1 MTTPTENI
9 VAGQDEQGS
18 VGTSTMVDPQVRRM
32 QTAKK
37 MLRGCGGTEGKT
49 NELMTVTW
57 RRKPDRNVSRYCICL
72 LSIWKRSFRHHMQM
86 SCTFPRM
93 NVSPAS
99 VRKEKSMLV
108 ILKLDFQLFFKQ
120 TMKVISE
127 EAEVGHGVLFRP
139 LVAISRSHSWQR
151 RQIDVL
157 NHETKCQFILKRA
170 PFSQIQKVLGNYD
183 TTTCAHAML
192 V

>member
-18 VGTSTMVDPQVRRM
+18 VCTSTMVDPQVRRM

-57 RRKPDRNVSRYCICL
+57 RRKPDRNDSRYCICL
-72 LSIWKRSFRHHMQM
+72 LSRWKRSFRHHMQM

-99 VRKEKSMLV
+99 VRKEKSTLV
-108 ILKLDFQLFFKQ
+108 ILKLDFQLFLKTDYESDFKGGWSRTRGSIPAAGGDFTEPQ
-120 TMKVISE
+120 LAAASNQCPQPWDQMPVYSE
-127 EAEVGHGVLFRP
+127 TGSIFTDTKS
-139 LVAISRSHSWQR
+139 SR
-151 RQIDVL
+151 
-157 NHETKCQFILKRA
+157 
-170 PFSQIQKVLGNYD
+170 
-183 TTTCAHAML
+183 
-192 V
+192 